1 MFKFFLV
8 LLFLFVFVF
17 PAFANPYA
25 INVDWFGNFNDE
37 VLMCYILEALEN
49 NKDAKIAR
57 KNILK
62 YRQEKNLKI
71 SEEFPYAAVGA
82 DYLLLKVPKLAIPNN
97 DIQTNSFALPFMT
110 VWEVDYLGKKYNN
123 IQKSRFDI
131 ENMAYELKSTG
142 IIVAVDLAS
151 AYFNVSNLNEQIEF
165 QNKIRNLSKEILKR
179 KQKMFDYGVISKTEL
194 NNSEDDLL
202 REENSLEE
210 LYKQRA
216 VFLTE
221 IAYLLGKSPSNLS
234 EIKITPFKN
243 INFTGVY
250 PESLRG
256 DIVLN
261 RPDILKADNE
271 IKKSKIDVTIAK
283 KDFLPSINV
292 FGIMV
297 FSTFVQNFGW
307 DGVFAALT
315 AGATQTLFD
324 GGKRIFTLKKRKIEY
339 ETAVENYLKA
349 DLNALKEVNDA
360 LYTLKKD
367 FIIFKNNEKRL
378 NVADSNFIRVFKSYS
393 EGTKSYID
401 YLDENTR
408 YIRADKTFL
417 DSKNQNFINL
427 LSLYKA
433 VGGAL

>member
-1 MFKFFLV
+1 
-8 LLFLFVFVF
+8 
-17 PAFANPYA
+17 
-25 INVDWFGNFNDE
+25 
-37 VLMCYILEALEN
+37 
-49 NKDAKIAR
+49 
-57 KNILK
+57 
-62 YRQEKNLKI
+62 
-71 SEEFPYAAVGA
+71 
-82 DYLLLKVPKLAIPNN
+82 
-97 DIQTNSFALPFMT
+97 
-110 VWEVDYLGKKYNN
+110 
-123 IQKSRFDI
+123 
-131 ENMAYELKSTG
+131 
-142 IIVAVDLAS
+142 
-151 AYFNVSNLNEQIEF
+151 
-165 QNKIRNLSKEILKR
+165 
-179 KQKMFDYGVISKTEL
+179 
-194 NNSEDDLL
+194 
-202 REENSLEE
+202 
-210 LYKQRA
+210 
-216 VFLTE
+216 
-221 IAYLLGKSPSNLS
+221 
-234 EIKITPFKN
+234 
-243 INFTGVY
+243 
-250 PESLRG
+250 
-256 DIVLN
+256 
-261 RPDILKADNE
+261 

-367 FIIFKNNEKRL
+367 FEIFKNNEKRL